1 MWPGVIAGT
10 AAVIF
15 PPLIIVTIAALV
27 LMAFGACLYR
37 GLMGQWPS
45 QPKRLTT
52 VWANARARAR
62 SPLGSTGK
70 EENMRA
76 LGLIPL
82 LALAA
87 CSAQQQAVTVPPG
100 TCVVDVQDEP
110 FFTGGLLSIAN
121 GHIAERNTQRRAY
134 ARAHQ
139 SPDCPAEATRTSSA
153 TAEMPPHDDGVAAAV
168 EQGNIQNWL
177 AQQQNNFWQMQNWQ
191 AQQQGNFWDM
201 VGAIR

>member
-1 MWPGVIAGT
+1 
-10 AAVIF
+10 
-15 PPLIIVTIAALV
+15 
-27 LMAFGACLYR
+27 
-37 GLMGQWPS
+37 
-45 QPKRLTT
+45 
-52 VWANARARAR
+52 
-62 SPLGSTGK
+62 
-70 EENMRA
+70 MRA

-82 LALAA
+82 LSLVA

-110 FFTGGLLSIAN
+110 FFTGGLLSLVN
-121 GHIAERNTQRRAY
+121 GQIAERNTQRRVY

-139 SPDCPAEATRTSSA
+139 SPDCPAETAAPSSA
-153 TAEMPPHDDGVAAAV
+153 HGQTPHDDGVGAAI
-168 EQGNIQNWL
+168 EQGNMQNWL